1 MLSCTVASAHCSLS
15 LSLGVWDLVT
25 SVTMMM
31 VLVQMLSPPGGKPQP
46 GDCVEVYVDDGWWR
60 TRVLSATAVAVTAPV
75 GSATNIVT
83 VPIQVRRQLSKLK
96 LWCLLQY
103 RLSQCH
109 VMSFCVCSKPWPSL
123 HVHWRCTVQVS
134 VLLAN
139 MSKSF
144 FHACQ
149 PHAYFLTFWGQL
161 PFRLLQPHIFQ
172 GDQILLCA
180 VCAVDRVVCA
190 A

>member
-1 MLSCTVASAHCSLS
+1 M
-15 LSLGVWDLVT
+15 T
-25 SVTMMM
+25 SVTMM

-83 VPIQVRRQLSKLK
+83 VPIQVGRQLRKLK

-134 VLLAN
+134 VSLASMLNLL
-139 MSKSF
+139 

-149 PHAYFLTFWGQL
+149 QHAYFLTFWGQL